1 MNELKSVK
9 QIQGMS
15 VANLRTFIASFACV
29 SKETIMANDIAT
41 KKPLIKQAL
50 MLNDAAAA
58 VAFNASENT
67 PVDSDSDVAKMITL
81 VRENLTAG
89 SDFMQKAHESYDKV
103 LTDLQ
108 LLNVKWSDIHVY
120 IQTVVF
126 TDWPVK
132 TLKDNSTKPL
142 GYQAAREAGYKGANV
157 LNRFNTYRNQFTDY
171 GVKRETAGATTPT
184 APEEDHVTQHE
195 ADKVLDTPI
204 VFKKGDVPTALIL
217 MFHDLNQNGAEDFI
231 KEAVETLA
239 VYYKVELPDC

>member
-1 MNELKSVK
+1 M
-9 QIQGMS
+9 
-15 VANLRTFIASFACV
+15 
-29 SKETIMANDIAT
+29 
-41 KKPLIKQAL
+41 IK
-50 MLNDAAAA
+50 
-58 VAFNASENT
+58 
-67 PVDSDSDVAKMITL
+67 L

-108 LLNVKWSDIHVY
+108 LLEVKWPDIHVY

-132 TLKDNSTKPL
+132 TLKDGKTKPL
-142 GYQAAREAGYKGANV
+142 GYQAAREAGYQGANV

-171 GVKRETAGATTPT
+171 GVKRETAGASTPV
-184 APEEDHVTQHE
+184 APVEEDHVTQHE
-195 ADKVLDTPI
+195 QDLKTDAPI

-217 MFHDLNQNGAEDFI
+217 MFHDLNANGAEDFI